1 MNTTKACWCV
11 MAGTT
16 ACKHCQNY
24 PTETVDF
31 PNERADKTMFYPQ
44 VEGITPTIIH
54 AEDGGTQ

>member
-1 MNTTKACWCV
+1 MRACWCV

-44 VEGITPTIIH
+44 VDGITPTVIH
-54 AEDGGTQ
+54 TQEDNQ